1 MEVKDIIKEDR
12 NKIVPSYEHR
22 DYYREDGSYLYN
34 SNREA
39 NWYKLGILDCFDYFE
54 QNRLKACDNQTP
66 QEAWRE
72 AEFVVPFVKEH
83 HRQPTFSDAIEV
95 TRKLIIDKVCE
106 WIKQHLYDEAYLF
119 RDNEGTWVDTDL
131 VVEDLKKAMNE

>member
-12 NKIVPSYEHR
+12 NKIVPLYEYR
-22 DYYREDGSYLYN
+22 DYYREDGSHLYN
-34 SNREA
+34 SSREA
-39 NWYKLGILDCFDYFE
+39 NWYRIGVLDCFEYFE

-83 HRQPTFSDAIEV
+83 HRTPTFTDAIEV
-95 TRKLIIDKVCE
+95 TRKQMIEKATK
-106 WIKQHLYDEAYLF
+106 WIEYYNNNGGCLF
-119 RDNEGTWVDTDL
+119 DGWKDDFV
-131 VVEDLKKAMNE
+131 KAMEE